1 MLYVSLLCCSLV
13 SCLCLSILCV
23 FSWVG
28 VQVWIEGS
36 RQIRVRVRV
45 RVHVA
50 QTIAACHTLV
60 VLPSVPLRLNAFFK
74 MLFKCNF
81 FSFPLAGNSAKLKLG
96 LEVYG
101 IPTAIVTATAYK
113 EDGLLLN
120 GAVDMLWASISLL
133 ISTSLT
139 F

>member
-1 MLYVSLLCCSLV
+1 M
-13 SCLCLSILCV
+13 SILCV

-60 VLPSVPLRLNAFFK
+60 VLPIVPLRLNAFF
-74 MLFKCNF
+74 FKCF
-81 FSFPLAGNSAKLKLG
+81 LLG
-96 LEVYG
+96 PGRL
-101 IPTAIVTATAYK
+101 
-113 EDGLLLN
+113 
-120 GAVDMLWASISLL
+120 
-133 ISTSLT
+133 
-139 F
+139 